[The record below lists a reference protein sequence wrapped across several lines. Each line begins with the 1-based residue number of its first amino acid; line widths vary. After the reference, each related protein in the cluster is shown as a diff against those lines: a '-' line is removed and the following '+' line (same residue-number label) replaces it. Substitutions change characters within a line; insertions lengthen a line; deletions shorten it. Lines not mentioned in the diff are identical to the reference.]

1 MATGEVSIDRAQLEK
16 AVQLARDICGYE
28 FAIFVGELADGRNS
42 AIAQHAG
49 LRDPD
54 AAILIAVDPVNRTMD
69 IVTGSRAR
77 LTLDDQACEFA
88 ILALRSSAQVGDL
101 TGGLRSAVSLLAEH
115 ARAPRT
121 LHLDEPA

>member
-1 MATGEVSIDRAQLEK
+1 MAVGDVSIDRAQLEK

-28 FAIFVGELADGRNS
+28 FAIFVGELAEGRDS
-42 AIAQHAG
+42 AIAQHAR

-54 AAILIAVDPVNRTMD
+54 AAVLVAVDPVNRTMD

-77 LTLDDQACEFA
+77 LTLGDQACEFA
-88 ILALRSSAQVGDL
+88 LLALRSSVQVGDL